1 MPAETMFWLPVSF
14 FFVALVYSMVGFAG
28 GSSYLA
34 LLILAGLPY
43 HEVPPIALFCNLI
56 VSASAFW
63 HFKRAGYFDFKKI
76 LPFIVLSIPMAFL
89 GGRTAIGKELFCSLL
104 GISLLIAGLRLL
116 MPDKRYEETHTVSDR
131 SMWLIGAPIGAALG
145 FLSGLVGI
153 GGGIFLSPLLLL
165 MRWANSKQA
174 AASASFF
181 ILVNSLSG
189 LLGQAQKGAIVTH
202 ESFLFL
208 GAAVLIGGQLGSR
221 LGSYRL
227 PRLGLQRITALLI
240 LYVSI
245 NLISKAF

>member
-1 MPAETMFWLPVSF
+1 MVDPMLWLPIAF

-43 HEVPPIALFCNLI
+43 REVPPIALFCNLI

-63 HFKRAGYFDFKKI
+63 HFRQAGHFSFKKI
-76 LPFIVLSIPMAFL
+76 LPFIVCSIPMAFL
-89 GGRTAIGKELFCSLL
+89 GGRTVISKKLFCLLL
-104 GISLLIAGLRLL
+104 GISLLAAGLRLL
-116 MPDKRYEETHTVSDR
+116 LPDKRFEETCVVSDR
-131 SMWLIGAPIGAALG
+131 KMWLAGAPLGGILG

-189 LLGQAQKGAIVTH
+189 LFGQSQKGAVVAH
-202 ESFLFL
+202 ESLLFL

-240 LYVSI
+240 VYVSM
-245 NLISKAF
+245 NLLLKVF